1 MRSFTE
7 ASPRVIGVIVAALT
21 VAGIAAVLLVN
32 RGMFESTY
40 PLHARFADAA
50 GVDPGTPVMLAGV
63 DVGSVG
69 TVRLAGNGVDTVLD
83 VNDGVELPARTSAA
97 ISVETVLG
105 NLDVTLQPLGGWSH
119 PLGPGAT
126 ISQTSVPTE
135 LYQVQNEAGGLLS
148 RTDAGALN
156 QLITSLAT
164 ITQGKQHQVAE
175 IVNGLNGFT
184 GVIDQRRS
192 QVSQLIN
199 AANTLSSTV
208 AQRDQALASTV
219 TNLSQV
225 VQGLAER
232 STDLGS
238 LIDNTQRAAAQL
250 STLIGTNQPQLSQLV
265 NHLDSVLAVLSN
277 HQLDLAEGISSATS
291 AVTGFASI
299 GSSGSTPNPSWANV
313 YTNLLTTSGALD
325 VLGACGTLDQVLN
338 EALGPDPLPC
348 DQQTGPPVTSTS
360 SSPGGSSPS
369 TSSSSS
375 SPSSAGGNAGQA
387 SAAHSDASGS
397 NAAAPSSSATS
408 AGTSPGNGSSAD
420 TTPTGSSLGGL
431 MQSLLG
437 GGT

>member
-7 ASPRVIGVIVAALT
+7 VSPKVVGGIVAALT
-21 VAGIAAVLLVN
+21 AASIAAVLLVN

-69 TVRLAGNGVDTVLD
+69 TVRLAGNGVDTVLN

-97 ISVETVLG
+97 IGVETVLG

-119 PLGPGAT
+119 PLRPGAT

-148 RTDAGALN
+148 RTDAAALN
-156 QLITSLAT
+156 QLITSLAAVT
-164 ITQGKQHQVAE
+164 KDKQHQVAE

-184 GVIDQRRS
+184 GVIDQRQR
-192 QVSQLIN
+192 QVSQLID

-208 AQRDQALASTV
+208 AQRDQKLSSTV
-219 TNLSQV
+219 ADLSKV
-225 VQGLAER
+225 VQGLAAR

-238 LIDNTQRAAAQL
+238 LIDTTQRAAAQL
-250 STLIGTNQPQLSQLV
+250 STLVGTNQPQLSQLV
-265 NHLDSVLAVLSN
+265 NHLDSVLAVLSK
-277 HQLDLAEGISSATS
+277 HQLDLAEGISSAAS

-299 GSSGSTPNPSWANV
+299 GTSGSTPNPSWANV
-313 YTNLLTTSGALD
+313 YTNMLTTSGALD

-348 DQQTGPPVTSTS
+348 NEQTGPPVTSTS
-360 SSPGGSSPS
+360 TSTSPGGSSP
-369 TSSSSS
+369 
-375 SPSSAGGNAGQA
+375 A
-387 SAAHSDASGS
+387 
-397 NAAAPSSSATS
+397 
-408 AGTSPGNGSSAD
+408 TSPGASPGGGSSAD
-420 TTPTGSSLGGL
+420 TTPAGSSLGGFL
-431 MQSLLG
+431 QSLLG
-437 GGT
+437 GGS

>member
-7 ASPRVIGVIVAALT
+7 VSPKVVGGIVAALT
-21 VAGIAAVLLVN
+21 AASIAAVLLVN

-69 TVRLAGNGVDTVLD
+69 TVRLAGNGVDTVLN

-97 ISVETVLG
+97 IGVETVLG

-119 PLGPGAT
+119 PLRPGAT

-148 RTDAGALN
+148 RTDAAALN
-156 QLITSLAT
+156 QLITSLAAVT
-164 ITQGKQHQVAE
+164 KDKQHQVAE

-184 GVIDQRRS
+184 GVIDQRQR
-192 QVSQLIN
+192 QVSQLID

-208 AQRDQALASTV
+208 AQRDQKLSSTV
-219 TNLSQV
+219 ADLSKV
-225 VQGLAER
+225 VQGLAAR

-250 STLIGTNQPQLSQLV
+250 STLVGTNQPQLSQLV
-265 NHLDSVLAVLSN
+265 NHLDSVLAVLSK
-277 HQLDLAEGISSATS
+277 HQLDLAEGISSAAS

-299 GSSGSTPNPSWANV
+299 GTSGSTPNPSWANV
-313 YTNLLTTSGALD
+313 YTNMLTTSGTLD

-348 DQQTGPPVTSTS
+348 NEQTGPPVTSTS
-360 SSPGGSSPS
+360 TSPSPGGSSP
-369 TSSSSS
+369 
-375 SPSSAGGNAGQA
+375 A
-387 SAAHSDASGS
+387 
-397 NAAAPSSSATS
+397 
-408 AGTSPGNGSSAD
+408 TSPGASPGGGSSAD
-420 TTPTGSSLGGL
+420 TTPAGSSLGGFL
-431 MQSLLG
+431 QSLLG
-437 GGT
+437 GGS

>member
-7 ASPRVIGVIVAALT
+7 VSPKVVGGIVAALT
-21 VAGIAAVLLVN
+21 AASIAAVLLVN

-69 TVRLAGNGVDTVLD
+69 AVRLAGNGVDTVLN

-97 ISVETVLG
+97 IGVETVLG

-119 PLGPGAT
+119 PLRPGAT

-148 RTDAGALN
+148 RTDAAALN
-156 QLITSLAT
+156 QLITSLAAVT
-164 ITQGKQHQVAE
+164 KDKQHQVAE

-184 GVIDQRRS
+184 GVIDQRQR
-192 QVSQLIN
+192 QVSQLID

-208 AQRDQALASTV
+208 AQRDQKLSSTV
-219 TNLSQV
+219 ADLSKV
-225 VQGLAER
+225 VQGLAAR

-250 STLIGTNQPQLSQLV
+250 STLVGTNQPQLSQLV
-265 NHLDSVLAVLSN
+265 NHLDSVLAVLSK
-277 HQLDLAEGISSATS
+277 HQLDLAEGISSAAS

-299 GSSGSTPNPSWANV
+299 GTSGSTPNPSWANV
-313 YTNLLTTSGALD
+313 YTNMLTTSGALD

-348 DQQTGPPVTSTS
+348 NEQTGPPVTSTS
-360 SSPGGSSPS
+360 TSTSPGGSSP
-369 TSSSSS
+369 
-375 SPSSAGGNAGQA
+375 A
-387 SAAHSDASGS
+387 
-397 NAAAPSSSATS
+397 
-408 AGTSPGNGSSAD
+408 TSPGASPGGGSSAD
-420 TTPTGSSLGGL
+420 TTPAGSSLGGFL
-431 MQSLLG
+431 QSLLG
-437 GGT
+437 GGS

>member
-7 ASPRVIGVIVAALT
+7 VSPKVVGGIVAALT
-21 VAGIAAVLLVN
+21 AASIAAVLLVN

-69 TVRLAGNGVDTVLD
+69 TVRLAGNGVDTVLN

-97 ISVETVLG
+97 IGVETVLG

-119 PLGPGAT
+119 PLRPGAT

-148 RTDAGALN
+148 RTDAAALN
-156 QLITSLAT
+156 QLITSLAAVT
-164 ITQGKQHQVAE
+164 KDKQHQVAE

-184 GVIDQRRS
+184 GVIDQRQR
-192 QVSQLIN
+192 QVSQLID

-208 AQRDQALASTV
+208 AQRDQKLSSTV
-219 TNLSQV
+219 ADLSKV
-225 VQGLAER
+225 VQGLAAR

-250 STLIGTNQPQLSQLV
+250 STLVGTNQPQLSQLV
-265 NHLDSVLAVLSN
+265 NHLDSVLAVLSK
-277 HQLDLAEGISSATS
+277 HQLDLAEGISSAAS

-299 GSSGSTPNPSWANV
+299 GTSGSTPNPSWANV
-313 YTNLLTTSGALD
+313 YTNMLTTSGALD

-348 DQQTGPPVTSTS
+348 NEQTGPPVTSTS
-360 SSPGGSSPS
+360 TSTSTSPGGSSP
-369 TSSSSS
+369 
-375 SPSSAGGNAGQA
+375 A
-387 SAAHSDASGS
+387 
-397 NAAAPSSSATS
+397 
-408 AGTSPGNGSSAD
+408 TSPGASPGGGSSAD
-420 TTPTGSSLGGL
+420 TTPAGSSLGGFL
-431 MQSLLG
+431 QSLLG
-437 GGT
+437 GGS

>member
-7 ASPRVIGVIVAALT
+7 VSPKVVGGIVAALT
-21 VAGIAAVLLVN
+21 AASIAAVLLVN

-69 TVRLAGNGVDTVLD
+69 TVRLAGNGVDTVLN

-97 ISVETVLG
+97 IGVETVLG

-119 PLGPGAT
+119 PLRPGAT

-148 RTDAGALN
+148 RTDAAALN
-156 QLITSLAT
+156 QLITSLAAVT
-164 ITQGKQHQVAE
+164 KDKQHQVAE

-184 GVIDQRRS
+184 GVIDQRQR
-192 QVSQLIN
+192 QVSQLID

-208 AQRDQALASTV
+208 AQRDQKLSSTV
-219 TNLSQV
+219 ADLSKV
-225 VQGLAER
+225 VQGLAAR

-250 STLIGTNQPQLSQLV
+250 STLVGTNQPQLSQLV
-265 NHLDSVLAVLSN
+265 NHLDSVLAVLSK
-277 HQLDLAEGISSATS
+277 HQLDLAEGISSAAS

-299 GSSGSTPNPSWANV
+299 GTSGSTPNPSWANV
-313 YTNLLTTSGALD
+313 YTNMLTTSGALD

-348 DQQTGPPVTSTS
+348 NEQTGPPVTSTS
-360 SSPGGSSPS
+360 TSPSPGGSSP
-369 TSSSSS
+369 
-375 SPSSAGGNAGQA
+375 A
-387 SAAHSDASGS
+387 
-397 NAAAPSSSATS
+397 
-408 AGTSPGNGSSAD
+408 TSPGASPGGGSSAD
-420 TTPTGSSLGGL
+420 TTPAGSSLGGFL
-431 MQSLLG
+431 QSLLG
-437 GGT
+437 GGS

>member
-7 ASPRVIGVIVAALT
+7 VSPKVVGGIVAALT
-21 VAGIAAVLLVN
+21 AASIAAVLLVN

-69 TVRLAGNGVDTVLD
+69 TVRLAGNGVDTVLN

-97 ISVETVLG
+97 IGVETVLG

-119 PLGPGAT
+119 PLRPGAT

-148 RTDAGALN
+148 RTDAAALN
-156 QLITSLAT
+156 QLITSLAAVT
-164 ITQGKQHQVAE
+164 KDKQHQVAE

-184 GVIDQRRS
+184 GVIDQRQR
-192 QVSQLIN
+192 QVSQLID

-208 AQRDQALASTV
+208 AQRDQKLSSTV
-219 TNLSQV
+219 ADLSKV
-225 VQGLAER
+225 VQGLAAR

-250 STLIGTNQPQLSQLV
+250 STLVGTNQPQLSQLV
-265 NHLDSVLAVLSN
+265 NHLDSVLAVLSK
-277 HQLDLAEGISSATS
+277 HQLDLAEGISSAAS

-299 GSSGSTPNPSWANV
+299 GTSGSTPNPSWANV
-313 YTNLLTTSGALD
+313 YTNMLTTSGALD

-348 DQQTGPPVTSTS
+348 NEQTGPPVTSTS
-360 SSPGGSSPS
+360 TSTSPGGSSP
-369 TSSSSS
+369 
-375 SPSSAGGNAGQA
+375 A
-387 SAAHSDASGS
+387 
-397 NAAAPSSSATS
+397 
-408 AGTSPGNGSSAD
+408 TSPGASPGGGSSAD
-420 TTPTGSSLGGL
+420 TTPAGSSLGGFL
-431 MQSLLG
+431 QSLLG
-437 GGT
+437 GGS

>member
-7 ASPRVIGVIVAALT
+7 VSPKVVGGIVAALT
-21 VAGIAAVLLVN
+21 AASIAAVLLVN

-69 TVRLAGNGVDTVLD
+69 TVRLAGNGVDTVLN

-97 ISVETVLG
+97 IGVETVLG

-119 PLGPGAT
+119 PLRPGAT
-126 ISQTSVPTE
+126 ISQTSVATE

-148 RTDAGALN
+148 RTDAAALN
-156 QLITSLAT
+156 QLITSLAAVT
-164 ITQGKQHQVAE
+164 KDKQHQVAE

-184 GVIDQRRS
+184 GVIDQRQR
-192 QVSQLIN
+192 QVSQLID

-208 AQRDQALASTV
+208 AQRDQKLSSTV
-219 TNLSQV
+219 ADLSKV
-225 VQGLAER
+225 VQGLAAR

-250 STLIGTNQPQLSQLV
+250 STLVGTNQPQLSQLV
-265 NHLDSVLAVLSN
+265 NHLDSVLAVLSK
-277 HQLDLAEGISSATS
+277 HQLDLAEGISSAAS

-299 GSSGSTPNPSWANV
+299 GTSGSTPNPSWANV
-313 YTNLLTTSGALD
+313 YTNMLTTSGALD

-348 DQQTGPPVTSTS
+348 DQQTGPPVTTTS
-360 SSPGGSSPS
+360 SPAGS
-369 TSSSSS
+369 
-375 SPSSAGGNAGQA
+375 
-387 SAAHSDASGS
+387 
-397 NAAAPSSSATS
+397 APSSSGGGTGQTPTAGSGASGAGTGTGTAGPSSPAS
-408 AGTSPGNGSSAD
+408 AGSAGSAGGGDPAGSSI
-420 TTPTGSSLGGL
+420 GGL
-431 MQSLLG
+431 IQSILG

>member
-7 ASPRVIGVIVAALT
+7 VSPKVVGGIVAALT
-21 VAGIAAVLLVN
+21 AASIAAVLLVN

-69 TVRLAGNGVDTVLD
+69 TVRLAGNGVDTVLN

-97 ISVETVLG
+97 IGVETVLG

-119 PLGPGAT
+119 PLRPGAT

-148 RTDAGALN
+148 RTDAAALN
-156 QLITSLAT
+156 QLITSLAAVT
-164 ITQGKQHQVAE
+164 KDKQHQVAE

-184 GVIDQRRS
+184 GVIDQRQR
-192 QVSQLIN
+192 QVSQLID

-208 AQRDQALASTV
+208 AQRDQKLSSTV
-219 TNLSQV
+219 ADLSKV
-225 VQGLAER
+225 VQGLAAR

-238 LIDNTQRAAAQL
+238 LIDNTQQAAAQL
-250 STLIGTNQPQLSQLV
+250 STLVGTNQPQLSQLV
-265 NHLDSVLAVLSN
+265 NHLDSVLAVLSK
-277 HQLDLAEGISSATS
+277 HQLDLAEGISSAAS

-299 GSSGSTPNPSWANV
+299 GTSGSTPNPSWANV
-313 YTNLLTTSGALD
+313 YTNMLTTSGALD

-348 DQQTGPPVTSTS
+348 NEQTGPPVTSTS
-360 SSPGGSSPS
+360 TSPSPGGSSP
-369 TSSSSS
+369 
-375 SPSSAGGNAGQA
+375 A
-387 SAAHSDASGS
+387 
-397 NAAAPSSSATS
+397 
-408 AGTSPGNGSSAD
+408 TSPGASPGGGSSAD
-420 TTPTGSSLGGL
+420 TTPAGSSLGGFL
-431 MQSLLG
+431 QSLLG
-437 GGT
+437 GGS

>member
-7 ASPRVIGVIVAALT
+7 ASPKAVGAIVAALT
-21 VAGIAAVLLVN
+21 AAAIAAVLLVN

-40 PLHARFADAA
+40 QLHARFTNAA
-50 GVDPGTPVMLAGV
+50 GVDPGTPVLLAGV

-69 TVRLAGNGVDTVLD
+69 TVRLAGNAVEATLDINNGVV
-83 VNDGVELPARTSAA
+83 LPARTQAA

-105 NLDVTLQPLGGWSH
+105 NLDVTLQPIGGWRH

-126 ISQTSVPTE
+126 VPETSVPTE
-135 LYQVQNEAGGLLS
+135 LYQVENEAGGLLS
-148 RTDAGALN
+148 KTDAAALN

-164 ITQGKQHQVAE
+164 ITKGKQRQVAE

-192 QVSQLIN
+192 QVSQLID

-208 AQRDQALASTV
+208 AQRDRQLASTI
-219 TNLSQV
+219 TDLSTV
-225 VQGLAER
+225 VQGLAQR

-238 LIDNTQRAAAQL
+238 LIDNTQQAAAQL
-250 STLIGTNQPQLSQLV
+250 STLVGSNQPQLSQLV
-265 NHLDSVLAVLSN
+265 NHLDSVLSVLSR
-277 HQLDLAEGISSATS
+277 HQLDLAEGISSAAS

-313 YTNLLTTSGALD
+313 YTNMLTTTGALN

-348 DQQTGPPVTSTS
+348 DQQTGPPVTTTS
-360 SSPGGSSPS
+360 SPAGS
-369 TSSSSS
+369 
-375 SPSSAGGNAGQA
+375 
-387 SAAHSDASGS
+387 
-397 NAAAPSSSATS
+397 APSSSGGGTGQTPTAGSGASGAGTGTGTAGPSSPAS
-408 AGTSPGNGSSAD
+408 AGSAGSAGGGDPAGSSI
-420 TTPTGSSLGGL
+420 GGL
-431 MQSLLG
+431 IQSILG